1 MSQMGA
7 APPAVRDVSRA
18 LTRASRIVV
27 LVGDRRRRRE
37 PGMQSFRRHLDA
49 LSPEARREV
58 ADRVRRSLDDQ
69 SDEGD
74 R

>member
-1 MSQMGA
+1 M
-7 APPAVRDVSRA
+7 
-18 LTRASRIVV
+18 IWVV
-27 LVGDRRRRRE
+27 LAAVLVVALGVKVIADRRRRRE

-58 ADRVRRSLDDQ
+58 ADRVRRSLDDRP
-69 SDEGD
+69 DGRD

>member
-1 MSQMGA
+1 MIWAVLA
-7 APPAVRDVSRA
+7 A
-18 LTRASRIVV
+18 V
-27 LVGDRRRRRE
+27 LVVALGVKVIADRRRRRE

-58 ADRVRRSLDDQ
+58 ADRVRRSLDDRP
-69 SDEGD
+69 DGRD

>member
-1 MSQMGA
+1 MIWLVL
-7 APPAVRDVSRA
+7 AVVVVVA
-18 LTRASRIVV
+18 IGVV

-58 ADRVRRSLDDQ
+58 ADRVRRSLDDRP
-69 SDEGD
+69 DERD